1 MLTDNST
8 PTTFLNA
15 VMSTSV
21 DWFEVQSSSQV
32 PCVIHWPGAARTF
45 CEIRCHSEAAFLEA
59 LAAAG
64 CAGSLN
70 GKCRYPET
78 HTDV

>member
-8 PTTFLNA
+8 PTTFLNI

-21 DWFEVQSSSQV
+21 DWLEVQSSSQV
-32 PCVIHWPGAARTF
+32 PCVIHWPGAARTI
-45 CEIRCHSEAAFLEA
+45 CEIPCHSEAAFLGS

-64 CAGSLN
+64 CGGSLK
-70 GKCRYPET
+70 GESL
-78 HTDV
+78 